1 MAHDNSYTGQ
11 EFEVVGNRFTRPD
24 GVDKVT
30 GKARYGAD
38 ASAPGQLVALVL
50 RSPHA
55 HAKIKKIDTARAEKL
70 SGVKAV
76 ITSDDLPDL
85 TGGDRGMADILE
97 NCMARGR
104 ALYDGHAVAAVAAID
119 DKTAREA
126 LKRIKVTYEV
136 LPHVTD
142 VDEAM
147 QPSAPVIHDWV
158 FTGGVEPTPSK
169 PSNVANRTEM
179 GHGDVDAGF
188 AEADVIVERS
198 YKTEQTHQGYIEP
211 HACLASVN
219 PDGSAELWVTTQ
231 GPFTYRNVCA
241 GLLGLDFAKLKV
253 TASEIGG
260 GFGGK
265 THVWAEPLALAL
277 SRKANRPVK
286 LVMTREEVF
295 RATGPTASTSID
307 VKVGAKKNGEITAA
321 TLELRY
327 QGGAFPG
334 IWGMLGCMTGFAC
347 YDIKNQRS
355 VGWDVIVNR
364 PKVAAYRAPSA
375 PMAAFAVESTMD
387 LVAEEIGMDAVDFR
401 LRNVAKEGAQ
411 TPYGPLYGP
420 IGIEAALMAV
430 KEHPQMKVKL
440 KKNQGRGVACGFWFN
455 IGGQTCVDLNIGT
468 DGTVNLAVGTV
479 DVGGA
484 RSSLGMI
491 AAEELGI
498 AYEDVKVHVADTASL
513 GHNDTTEGS
522 RGTFSSG
529 MASIFAARE
538 AIAVLKQRAA
548 QMLDVPLENVVWEK
562 GEARVTGEQYGNLP
576 TLSLKEIAAKSH
588 NTGGPIA
595 GHNEVTADGAGM
607 GFAAHI
613 CDVEVDTETGLT
625 KVLRYTVV
633 QDAGKAIHPDYVEG
647 QFQGAAAQGIG
658 WALNEE
664 YVYGEDGRLQNPGF
678 LDYRIPVCSDLP
690 FIDTKIL
697 EIPNPNHPYGIR
709 GVGETSIVPPLGAVG
724 NAIANATG
732 VRMNHAPMS
741 PIRVLDAL
749 DQAHEGKQVSAG

>member
-1 MAHDNSYTGQ
+1 MAHDNRYTGQ
-11 EFEVVGNRFTRPD
+11 KFEVVGNRFVRPD
-24 GVDKVT
+24 GVEKVT

-55 HAKIKKIDTARAEKL
+55 HARIKKIDTSKAEKL
-70 SGVKAV
+70 AGLKAV
-76 ITSDDLPDL
+76 ITSADLPDL
-85 TGGDRGMADILE
+85 TNGDRGLADTLE
-97 NCMARGR
+97 NCMARDR
-104 ALYDGHAVAAVAAID
+104 ALYDGHAVAAVAAVD
-119 DKTAREA
+119 EQTARDA
-126 LKRIKVTYEV
+126 LKLIKVKYQV

-147 QPSAPVIHDWV
+147 KPDAPLIHDWV
-158 FTGGVEPTPSK
+158 FTKGMKPKPEK
-169 PSNVANRTEM
+169 PSNISARTEF

-188 AEADVIVERS
+188 AAADVVIERS
-198 YKTEQTHQGYIEP
+198 FKTEQTHQGYIEP

-219 PDGSAELWVTTQ
+219 PDGSGELWVTTQ
-231 GPFTYRNVCA
+231 GPFSYRDVCA
-241 GLLGLDFAKLKV
+241 RLLGMDFAKLKV

-286 LVMTREEVF
+286 LVMSREEVF

-307 VKVGAKKNGEITAA
+307 VKVGATKDGVITAA
-321 TLELRY
+321 TLDLRY

-334 IWGMLGCMTGFAC
+334 PWAMLACMTGFAC
-347 YDIKNQRS
+347 YDIKNQQS
-355 VGWDVIVNR
+355 IGWDVIVNR

-387 LVAEEIGMDAVDFR
+387 IVAEEIGMNAVDFR
-401 LRNVAKEGAQ
+401 LKNVAKEGAQ
-411 TPYGPLYGP
+411 APYGPIYGP
-420 IGIEAALMAV
+420 IGIEDALKAV
-430 KEHPQMKVKL
+430 KDHPHMRARL

-455 IGGQTCVDLNIGT
+455 IGGQTCVDLNVGT
-468 DGTVNLAVGTV
+468 DGTVGLTVGTI

-498 AYEDVKVHVADTASL
+498 SYDDVKVHVADTASL

-529 MASIFAARE
+529 MATIFAARD
-538 AIAVLKQRAA
+538 AIDVMKQRAA
-548 QMLDVPLENVVWEK
+548 QMLDVPVESIKWEN
-562 GEARVTGEQYGNLP
+562 GTASATGSGHGNLP
-576 TLSLKEIAAKSH
+576 TLTLKEIAAKSH
-588 NTGGPIA
+588 KTGGPIA
-595 GHNEVTADGAGM
+595 GHNELTADGAGM

-613 CDVEVDTETGLT
+613 CDVEVDLDTGLT

-664 YVYGEDGRLQNPGF
+664 YLYGEDGRLQNPGF

-724 NAIANATG
+724 NAIANAVG
-732 VRMNHAPMS
+732 LRLNHAPMS
-741 PIRVLDAL
+741 PVRVLDAI
-749 DQAHEGKQVSAG
+749 DEAAGQEKLAG